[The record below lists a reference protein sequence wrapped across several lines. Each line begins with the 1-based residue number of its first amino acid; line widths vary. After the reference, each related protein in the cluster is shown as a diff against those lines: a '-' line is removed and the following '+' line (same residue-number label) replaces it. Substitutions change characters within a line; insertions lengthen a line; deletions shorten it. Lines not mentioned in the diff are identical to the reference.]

1 MSLTHVRS
9 VCARCE
15 KIADKRATRRG
26 REDEV
31 IDADAPLSV
40 ATENWFA
47 IGDNSFDG
55 EKKKKTDEKV
65 EAKRILLVQENVERE
80 VKKTRDKWTGKSG
93 EEKMAKEEGKG
104 PLWRPYCIP
113 LTGRPSDLDPISHRD
128 GALLLPLPI
137 PQTQT

>member
-1 MSLTHVRS
+1 MHA
-9 VCARCE
+9 AR
-15 KIADKRATRRG
+15 KSPIKGQRGGGGKTKSSTRMR
-26 REDEV
+26 RF
-31 IDADAPLSV
+31 PLQLRILR
-40 ATENWFA
+40 FA

-65 EAKRILLVQENVERE
+65 EAKRIQLVQENVERE
-80 VKKTRDKWTGKSG
+80 AKKARDKWTGKSG